1 MTMTTAIGP
10 SQKSRK
16 SRLSSIMSYN
26 LSEFK
31 LNKLILTNGETS
43 YIERHGHEMRTRKVE
58 LRNNKGI
65 MHYQLNLQPGQ
76 S

>member
-1 MTMTTAIGP
+1 
-10 SQKSRK
+10 
-16 SRLSSIMSYN
+16 MSYN